1 MIRPFD
7 YQAQALAARAAAQ
20 AERPE
25 ENRQAMVLAT
35 GLGKGNLIAWEAAA
49 EPGRTLIL
57 GHTEEIVD
65 QLYRRAQLL
74 APGRTAG
81 VVKAERDDVD
91 AEIIVGSVQ
100 TLQNPDRL
108 WRSGP
113 FTRLIVDECHHA
125 TASSYR
131 VIMNALEAEWTGL
144 PVTGYTATLER
155 GDGASL
161 GKVWHDVAFSRG
173 ISWAVRR
180 GHLKPPRGYR
190 VQVPGLTRAQ
200 DDAGQD
206 RTIVDGIAPEAVV
219 ERWLEKADGRST
231 VVFAPLVAS
240 ARAFAQAFNDHPR
253 APNAAVIW
261 GEQDKC
267 ERAETIAAYNRGD
280 ILVLCNANALTEGFD
295 APRTSC
301 VILPPGSRGRVIQ
314 RAGRGLRYWLDG
326 SIPREDQDCVLLFM
340 GDGDAN
346 LNSVADLS
354 DHPDLKAA
362 DGQSLAEMEDEYN
375 LNDFGPDAVNA
386 YAGPLEVVQFDPLV
400 AASSKAWGKTLG
412 GALFLPA
419 GPDNYVA
426 VLPGYRVALVGR
438 RGSGWMLHRDIPDV
452 ELAMQLAEDAAID
465 HGGDMGRLLA
475 DKSRAWRKG
484 VPTDAAKDRAL
495 RLGLGKDLE
504 RIMASR
510 SAGKAGKLS
519 DVIDRVTASRVI
531 DPVVSRVKERMG
543 S

>member
-1 MIRPFD
+1 MIAPFD
-7 YQAQALAARAAAQ
+7 YQTQALAARAVAQ

-57 GHTEEIVD
+57 AHTEEIID
-65 QLYRRAQLL
+65 QLRRRVELL
-74 APGRTAG
+74 APGRTVG
-81 VVKAERDDVD
+81 TVKAEQNDVD

-100 TLQNPDRL
+100 TLANPQRLAPVGDVDRL
-108 WRSGP
+108 
-113 FTRLIVDECHHA
+113 IIDECHHA
-125 TASSYR
+125 TATTYQDLIDDLGFFSTR
-131 VIMNALEAEWTGL
+131 K

-206 RTIVDGIAPEAVV
+206 RTIVDGVAPEAVAS
-219 ERWLEKADGRST
+219 RWQELAAGRST

-240 ARAFAQAFNDHPR
+240 ARSFASAFIAAGIP
-253 APNAAVIW
+253 AAVVW
-261 GEQDKC
+261 GDQDKR

-280 ILVLCNANALTEGFD
+280 VLVLCNANALTEGFD

-314 RAGRGLRYWLDG
+314 RAGRGLRFDPL
-326 SIPREDQDCVLLFM
+326 SNIPREEQDCVLLFM

-362 DGQSLAEMEDEYN
+362 DGQSLTEMEDEYN

-386 YAGPLEVVQFDPLV
+386 YAGPLEVVAFDPLV

-438 RGSGWMLHRDIPDV
+438 RGNGTMLQRDIPDV
-452 ELAMQLAEDAAID
+452 ELAMALAEDAAID
-465 HGGDMGRLLA
+465 RGGDMGRLLA

-484 VPTDAAKDRAL
+484 VPSELAKLQAL

-504 RIMASR
+504 RIMASK

-531 DPVVSRVKERMG
+531 DPVVARVKERM
-543 S
+543 

>member
-1 MIRPFD
+1 V
-7 YQAQALAARAAAQ
+7 ATSSLRA
-20 AERPE
+20 
-25 ENRQAMVLAT
+25 
-35 GLGKGNLIAWEAAA
+35 
-49 EPGRTLIL
+49 
-57 GHTEEIVD
+57 
-65 QLYRRAQLL
+65 
-74 APGRTAG
+74 
-81 VVKAERDDVD
+81 
-91 AEIIVGSVQ
+91 
-100 TLQNPDRL
+100 
-108 WRSGP
+108 
-113 FTRLIVDECHHA
+113 A
-125 TASSYR
+125 TASR
-131 VIMNALEAEWTGL
+131 C
-144 PVTGYTATLER
+144 
-155 GDGASL
+155 
-161 GKVWHDVAFSRG
+161 
-173 ISWAVRR
+173 
-180 GHLKPPRGYR
+180 
-190 VQVPGLTRAQ
+190 PGLTRAQ

-219 ERWLEKADGRST
+219 SRWQELAAGRST

-240 ARAFAQAFNDHPR
+240 ARSFASAFIAAGVP
-253 APNAAVIW
+253 AAVIW
-261 GEQDKC
+261 GDQDKR

-314 RAGRGLRYWLDG
+314 RAGRGLRFDPE
-326 SIPREDQDCVLLFM
+326 SNIPREDQDCVLLFM

-362 DGQSLAEMEDEYN
+362 DGQSLTEMEDEYN

-386 YAGPLEVVQFDPLV
+386 YAGPLEVVAFDPLV

-438 RGSGWMLHRDIPDV
+438 RGNGTMLQRDIPDV
-452 ELAMQLAEDAAID
+452 ELAMALAEDAAID
-465 HGGDMGRLLA
+465 RGGDMGRLLA

-484 VPTDAAKDRAL
+484 VPSELAKLQAL

-504 RIMASR
+504 RIMASK

-531 DPVVSRVKERMG
+531 DPVVARVKERM
-543 S
+543 